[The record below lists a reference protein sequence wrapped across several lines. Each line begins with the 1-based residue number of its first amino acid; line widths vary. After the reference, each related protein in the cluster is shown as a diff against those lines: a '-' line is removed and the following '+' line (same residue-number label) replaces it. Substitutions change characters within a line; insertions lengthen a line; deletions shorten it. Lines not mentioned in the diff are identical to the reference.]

1 MRGGVKA
8 LWVTAGLA
16 AAGCAAGPG
25 EFKIREIADSGTK
38 LRSSSAPLA
47 EARAMLALGNAGLAL
62 EGFRKALRERPD
74 SVDALVGI
82 AACYEQ
88 MGRYDLARKNYE
100 RALALTPRD
109 PVLLNT
115 LAALLQRQGKPA
127 MAAQFRSEA
136 AQLAAASAALDDA
149 ESEPEPELAAPAPI
163 VQPKPPS
170 TGAAVTS
177 ALAQPRIASPAPAP
191 SVTVALPPARPAV
204 SADSAVKP
212 VMPPAPSPVAMPR
225 PDIEAFAHVGIE
237 SGPRL
242 ERLSAGEVALVTTEQ
257 PIWRPQ
263 VVARTARSTT
273 VKWVPIQASAPRPS
287 IRLLNAARRQGIA
300 ARHRAYLLNR
310 GWRKIEIGD
319 ADQVRERSVVLYS
332 AGRQKLGRSLAAQF
346 GFASR
351 KLAYGDALI
360 VLIGRDATTRTQ
372 QKRG

>member
-74 SVDALVGI
+74 SVEALAGI

-127 MAAQFRSEA
+127 MAAEFRSEA

-149 ESEPEPELAAPAPI
+149 EPEPQAAAPVPVVQQKAPSI
-163 VQPKPPS
+163 A
-170 TGAAVTS
+170 AAVTI
-177 ALAQPRIASPAPAP
+177 ALDPAPAR
-191 SVTVALPPARPAV
+191 SVTVALPPARPV
-204 SADSAVKP
+204 LSADRAERP
-212 VMPPAPSPVAMPR
+212 VTLPAPLAVAMPR
-225 PDIEAFAHVGIE
+225 PDIAALAPVDIE

-242 ERLSAGEVALVTTEQ
+242 ERLSSGEVALLTSEQ

-273 VKWVPIQASAPRPS
+273 VKWVPIQASAPRPN
-287 IRLLNAARRQGIA
+287 IRMLNAARRQGIA
-300 ARHRAYLLNR
+300 AWHRSYLLDR

>member
-1 MRGGVKA
+1 MRGGVKT
-8 LWVTAGLA
+8 LWVTASLA

-38 LRSSSAPLA
+38 LRSSSEPLA

-62 EGFRKALRERPD
+62 EGFRKALRERPE

-82 AACYEQ
+82 AACYEH

-115 LAALLQRQGKPA
+115 LAALLQREGKPV

-149 ESEPEPELAAPAPI
+149 DPEPEVAAPAPI
-163 VQPKPPS
+163 VQQKPPS
-170 TGAAVTS
+170 TAATVTI
-177 ALAQPRIASPAPAP
+177 ALAQPRVAAPAPAQ
-191 SVTVALPPARPAV
+191 SVTVALPPARPAA
-204 SADSAVKP
+204 SAVKAVKP
-212 VMPPAPSPVAMPR
+212 VMPPAPPAVAIPR
-225 PDIEAFAHVGIE
+225 PDIEALVPVAIQ

-242 ERLSAGEVALVTTEQ
+242 ERLSTGEVALVTTEQ

-300 ARHRAYLLNR
+300 ARHRSFLLNR

-319 ADQVRERSVVLYS
+319 ANQVRERSLVLYS

-346 GFASR
+346 GFDSR
-351 KLAYGDALI
+351 KLASGDTLI